1 VAHYARPRK
10 FFESERNKRR
20 RRAPREQLPPVRYGE
35 VLRDT
40 DLRLCDTL
48 AERGGDRRGLLRAL
62 RRADDD
68 E

>member
-35 VLRDT
+35 AMRDT
-40 DLRLCDTL
+40 DCALVDEL
-48 AERGGDRRGLLRAL
+48 AARGGDRRGLLRML
-62 RRADDD
+62 RREAD